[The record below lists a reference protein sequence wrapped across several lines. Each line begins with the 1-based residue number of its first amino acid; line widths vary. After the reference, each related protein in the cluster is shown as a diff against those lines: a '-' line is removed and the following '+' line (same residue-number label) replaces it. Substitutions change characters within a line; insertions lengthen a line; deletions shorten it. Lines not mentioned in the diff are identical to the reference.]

1 MSNKDCITGIFQGDI
16 IIKTA
21 IELAIDD
28 MRKNPWVI
36 EDVFRSLVENPI
48 LKCKYG
54 LKEVARAKEFILNN
68 NIPIYMRH
76 RVDKQEF
83 PCVTISVGASQED
96 KSLATLGD
104 QSVIVESYDPS
115 EISRSIKFIIPAF
128 EPVSYDPET
137 GIVEVPED
145 IKEYQFIDKDMV
157 AVNPDDGQGFFILG
171 KAGKHGFNIAI
182 GSTLTGSKLAIIP
195 RYALFRARRE
205 RAISQETYNI
215 GCHTEGDASTLIFLH
230 SVVKYALYRYREGLL
245 EHNNFQLSR
254 LTSTDLVKND
264 AFNIENVYSRWITL
278 TGQVEE
284 SWIKTP
290 FRVIEGIDFRDKDAN
305 DEIKTGLKFIS
316 KDIPEELRDECEPW
330 VTIDDE
336 EES

>member
-1 MSNKDCITGIFQGDI
+1 MNNDDCITGIFQGDI

-48 LKCKYG
+48 LKWKYG

-68 NIPIYMRH
+68 KIPIYMRH

-104 QSVIVESYDPS
+104 QSTIVESYDPS
-115 EISRSIKFIIPAF
+115 DIGKSIKFIIPSF
-128 EPVSYDPET
+128 DPVSYDPST
-137 GIVEVPED
+137 GIVEVPEN
-145 IKEYQFIDKDMV
+145 IEEYQFISEGMI
-157 AVNPDDGQGFFILG
+157 AVNPEDGQGFFIIE
-171 KAGKHGFNIAI
+171 KAGVNGFRIAVN
-182 GSTLTGSKLAIIP
+182 SVLTGSKLAIVP
-195 RYALFRARRE
+195 RYALYRARRE
-205 RAISQETYNI
+205 RAISQESYNI

-230 SVVKYALYRYREGLL
+230 SVVKYALYRYREGLF

-254 LTSTDLVKND
+254 LSSTDLVKND
-264 AFNIENVYSRWITL
+264 AFNVENVYSRWITIA
-278 TGQVEE
+278 GQVEE
-284 SWIKTP
+284 SCIKTP
-290 FRVIEGIDFRDKDAN
+290 FRVIEGIGFKDNDADGIQTGIKFCSKDVPDDLRDAN
-305 DEIKTGLKFIS
+305 
-316 KDIPEELRDECEPW
+316 EPW
-330 VTIDDE
+330 ITVDPDSDD
-336 EES
+336 S